1 MKWILLLLLT
11 ACATPRQTVSL
22 PTFPETG
29 VEYEYLIKVPIST
42 TQATIYWYL
51 GAETRERMLYNS
63 GLVNLKTSTIRTE
76 MIFPVPGRYL
86 LVVYAQTPDGVIKQR
101 HIYNARPKFSQ

>member
-1 MKWILLLLLT
+1 MKWILLLFLT

-22 PTFPETG
+22 PTFPEVG
-29 VEYEYLIKVPIST
+29 VEYEYLIKVPISS

-51 GAETRERMLYNS
+51 GAETREQMLYNS

-101 HIYNARPKFSQ
+101 HIYNARAKFSQ